1 MSSADA
7 ERAIRNG
14 DIALAACEAKRRLLW
29 SAWPTNTPNP
39 RKD

>member
-29 SAWPTNTPNP
+29 SAWPTNTPNL